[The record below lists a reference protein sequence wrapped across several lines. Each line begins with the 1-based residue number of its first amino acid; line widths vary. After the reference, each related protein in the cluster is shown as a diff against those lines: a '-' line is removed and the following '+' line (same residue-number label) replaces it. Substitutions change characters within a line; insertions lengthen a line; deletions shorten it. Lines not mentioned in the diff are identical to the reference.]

1 MVFTEYMQSLPNQQ
15 QETISKLAEL
25 TCSTKVS
32 VYRWVRGEVTPP
44 PIKQKI
50 IAEFFSRDIEELFP
64 EEEKG
69 VEHALES
76 N

>member
-1 MVFTEYMQSLPNQQ
+1 MLHKSFGLQM
-15 QETISKLAEL
+15 
-25 TCSTKVS
+25 
-32 VYRWVRGEVTPP
+32 GEVTPP